1 MKDVGKGYNCYWQS
15 RFYFIFRKQIF
26 FLFEVKTC
34 NSVCAKM
41 ESKPQQKKQYY
52 LPEKMEGHNHFFQMK
67 IFIY

>member
-1 MKDVGKGYNCYWQS
+1 
-15 RFYFIFRKQIF
+15 
-26 FLFEVKTC
+26 
-34 NSVCAKM
+34 M